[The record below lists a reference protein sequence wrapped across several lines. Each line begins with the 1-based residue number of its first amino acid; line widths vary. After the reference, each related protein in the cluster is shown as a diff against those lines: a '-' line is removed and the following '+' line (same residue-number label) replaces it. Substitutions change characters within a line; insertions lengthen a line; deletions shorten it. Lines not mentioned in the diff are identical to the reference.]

1 MARELTKLYP
11 MVQFKKDTWEIDEF
25 DAASIFLLIGAEKAM
40 VIDCGMGIGDLRG
53 AIEMI
58 TDKPLVVVISH
69 GHVDHTANG
78 RQFEELWI
86 HPADQ
91 RAPIPQSL
99 ERRRFDTER
108 IAARQKG
115 CLGAPYTMFN
125 LYPYDLDVDLREPGP
140 DEKMPVIYDLY
151 DGQQFDLG
159 GGRIVTAYWC
169 PGHSAGE
176 MVFLDEQ
183 TRTLFAGDALNFNLG
198 IGAVPLETS
207 YKYYKRM
214 EALGDKY
221 DGIYNGHHDFRALG
235 APLDDDCLP
244 GVLSMMEDALAGHI
258 VPCEIPS
265 FWGQSVP
272 LTKKREDPM
281 EKAPKMFA
289 NADQVRP
296 PRKRVLLRSGRNF
309 LGINPD
315 NIFEK
320 RDEGQEADNNQ

>member
-1 MARELTKLYP
+1 MKKELTKLYP

-25 DAASIFLLIGAEKAM
+25 DAASIFLLVGTEKAM

-91 RAPIPQSL
+91 AAPIPQSL

-115 CLGAPYTMFN
+115 CIGAPYTMFN
-125 LYPYDLDVDLREPGP
+125 LYPFDINVDLRDPSPEEP
-140 DEKMPVIYDLY
+140 MPVIRDLY

-159 GGRIVTAYWC
+159 GGRIVTAYQC
-169 PGHSAGE
+169 PGHSPGE
-176 MVFLDEQ
+176 MIFLDQQ
-183 TRTLFAGDALNFNLG
+183 TRSLFAGDALNFNLG
-198 IGAVPLETS
+198 VGSVPLETS
-207 YKYYKRM
+207 LRYYKRM
-214 EALGDKY
+214 AAMADRY

-244 GVLSMMEDALAGHI
+244 TVISLMEDALAGK
-258 VPCEIPS
+258 VQPCEAPS

-272 LTKKREDPM
+272 LTRERRDPM
-281 EKAPKMFA
+281 AAAPAMFA
-289 NADQVRP
+289 GADKIRP
-296 PRKRVLLRSGRNF
+296 PRKRVLLRRGRNF
-309 LGINPD
+309 LNINPD
-315 NIFEK
+315 NLYEEK
-320 RDEGQEADNNQ
+320 DG